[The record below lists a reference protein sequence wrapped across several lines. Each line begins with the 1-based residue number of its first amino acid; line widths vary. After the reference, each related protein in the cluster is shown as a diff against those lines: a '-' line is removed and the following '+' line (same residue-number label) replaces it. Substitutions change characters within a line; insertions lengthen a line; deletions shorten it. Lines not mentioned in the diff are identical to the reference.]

1 MKILYPISLIYQLI
15 VELRNLLYDFKILKT
30 YIFPIPIIS
39 IGNIVMGGTGKTPM
53 SLWLFNQLILKKKKP
68 CIISRG
74 YNRQS
79 TNLVIIDGYDEKWTI
94 RDIGDEPL
102 MMLNKNKNLKMVIC
116 RNKIKGIQSA
126 INSLDIDIIILDD
139 GFQSRY
145 IYKDLDIVMMK
156 QQKNYLF
163 PAGCLRESISNLKRA
178 DIIIEN
184 NIISNEAIKKL
195 CINNNIQ
202 IIHTKPTFQLIDE
215 KYQIIKQYDDLNMIA
230 VCGIGDP
237 NSFLQAIYNYNIN
250 IQEKHIVAD
259 HYNYQS
265 KDMNDIYTKM
275 KNKNCNAI
283 ITTWKDYYKINDLNL
298 KNKKIIILDMN
309 LKIKDVSL
317 LDAIKKVANDT

>member
-53 SLWLFNQLILKKKKP
+53 SLWLFNQLILKNKKP

-79 TNLVIIDGYDEKWTI
+79 KDLVIIDGYDEKWTI

-102 MMLNKNKNLKMVIC
+102 MMLNKNKNIKMVIC

-145 IYKDLDIVMMK
+145 IHKNLDIIMMK

-163 PAGCLRESISNLKRA
+163 PAGYLRESMSNLKRA

-202 IIHTKPTFQLIDE
+202 TIHAKPTFQLIDE
-215 KYQIIKQYDDLNMIA
+215 KYQVIKQYDDLNTIA

-250 IQEKHIVAD
+250 IQEKYIVAD

-265 KDMNDIYTKM
+265 KDMNDIYAKM

-283 ITTWKDYYKINDLNL
+283 ITTWKDYYKINALNL

-309 LKIKDVSL
+309 LKIEDVSL
-317 LDAIKKVANDT
+317 FDAINKVTNDT